1 MSETPK
7 DWPATVALPGSVS
20 SGTLNP
26 RDLIPAFVDVLKYLR
41 PRKNIELAMQYSR
54 WVREPDSELASEY
67 LMALIEALEEAA
79 PEGYYFGAIEG
90 DGSDFGFWEVD
101 ADDLEPEERGAYQ
114 RPDEDMPDSNEVVA
128 AKGMIR
134 LYELIAAADNN
145 PEALVELDAADFR
158 DAYVSAM
165 EVLHARED

>member
-1 MSETPK
+1 MADANK

-20 SGTLNP
+20 TGTLNP
-26 RDLIPAFVDVLKYLR
+26 RDLIPAFEFVLKQLR
-41 PRKNIELAMQYSR
+41 PTKTLLLLAEHSA
-54 WVREPDSELASEY
+54 WVRDPSGEMAHEY
-67 LMALIEALEEAA
+67 VEALIEALEETA

-90 DGSDFGFWEVD
+90 DGSDFGFWETG
-101 ADDLEPEERGAYQ
+101 EED
-114 RPDEDMPDSNEVVA
+114 DEDSDEMPDSNEVVA

-134 LYELIAAADNN
+134 LYEIIAAADDN
-145 PEALVELDAADFR
+145 PEALIELDAADFR